1 MDNESHIVYIDT
13 GGTFTDCIIVRGDGT
28 FETGK
33 APTTP
38 ENLEESFFDA
48 ITSTSEQMGKSME
61 EVLREVLILGYGTTQ
76 GTNVIVTGK
85 GAPNL
90 CFITTRGH
98 EDRTLIMRLRAAGLS
113 RKEGMRIARADKP
126 DPLIPRKRI
135 RGVVERVDCKG
146 QVVIPLDEESVRKA
160 VSELLDEGAEGIA
173 VGLLWSFLQPNHE
186 SRVRE
191 IAQEMKPGF
200 PVALSS
206 EVSPVIRE
214 YPRFMATIIDLYIGK
229 ALRELLETIRSRLQ
243 NMGFRR
249 PLLVMQ
255 AYGGLARAE
264 TVKPATTLH
273 SGPVGGLTGVD
284 FLKTVYGF
292 DNGVGSDVGGTSFDI
307 CVSSKEGAVLL
318 REPIVGRF
326 EISNPMREIVTIG
339 AGGGTIAYIEPTTKT
354 LRVGPESAGAFPGP
368 VCYNMGGVVPTVT
381 DADVVMNRINPH
393 YFLGGR
399 MKLNRKKAMA
409 AIKEQVAEPLKMDTM
424 EAAEA
429 ICKIADGTM
438 QAALATTMAT
448 RGADPK
454 SHVLFGYGGAGP
466 SHCAGYTAGIDFGK
480 IVIPSFAA
488 VFSAF
493 GASTADVR
501 HRYEATSFVRFSNLP
516 YDPVSLRFE
525 LDKIT
530 SLSNLPSEMVDR
542 FNSMFRTLDE
552 SADEDMEA
560 EGFNKQA
567 VRKDYEML
575 ARYAGQLWE
584 LRCPIPVNRVS
595 SVGDF
600 RAIVKAFED
609 KYEDVYT
616 REAMAPSGGIEII
629 GIAVEAI
636 GETVKPNLVN
646 WELGGKDS
654 NKAVKEER
662 DVYFDGKLWSS
673 KIYEAAKMEPG
684 NMVEGPCIIEQVDT
698 TVVVP
703 PDRRVV
709 VDRYRNFV
717 LEPR

>member
-1 MDNESHIVYIDT
+1 
-13 GGTFTDCIIVRGDGT
+13 
-28 FETGK
+28 
-33 APTTP
+33 
-38 ENLEESFFDA
+38 
-48 ITSTSEQMGKSME
+48 
-61 EVLREVLILGYGTTQ
+61 
-76 GTNVIVTGK
+76 
-85 GAPNL
+85 
-90 CFITTRGH
+90 
-98 EDRTLIMRLRAAGLS
+98 
-113 RKEGMRIARADKP
+113 
-126 DPLIPRKRI
+126 
-135 RGVVERVDCKG
+135 
-146 QVVIPLDEESVRKA
+146 
-160 VSELLDEGAEGIA
+160 
-173 VGLLWSFLQPNHE
+173 
-186 SRVRE
+186 
-191 IAQEMKPGF
+191 
-200 PVALSS
+200 
-206 EVSPVIRE
+206 
-214 YPRFMATIIDLYIGK
+214 
-229 ALRELLETIRSRLQ
+229 
-243 NMGFRR
+243 
-249 PLLVMQ
+249 
-255 AYGGLARAE
+255 
-264 TVKPATTLH
+264 
-273 SGPVGGLTGVD
+273 
-284 FLKTVYGF
+284 
-292 DNGVGSDVGGTSFDI
+292 
-307 CVSSKEGAVLL
+307 
-318 REPIVGRF
+318 
-326 EISNPMREIVTIG
+326 
-339 AGGGTIAYIEPTTKT
+339 
-354 LRVGPESAGAFPGP
+354 
-368 VCYNMGGVVPTVT
+368 
-381 DADVVMNRINPH
+381 
-393 YFLGGR
+393 
-399 MKLNRKKAMA
+399 
-409 AIKEQVAEPLKMDTM
+409 M